1 MNLTTPGNR
10 ICDSYSRR
18 EFIRSAGCGLA
29 ALALCAAIE
38 RPLRAAWSRKVAR
51 RNIILVLSDDHR
63 YDFMGFMK
71 EAPVFLDTP
80 NMDRMAQQGA
90 HLANAFVSTSL
101 CSPSRASILTGQYM
115 HNHRVVD
122 NQRPIPKGTMFF
134 PQYMQKSGYQT
145 AFVGKWH
152 MGHEHDAPRPGFDH
166 WVSFKGQGTYFD
178 PTLNI
183 NGKHQT
189 FQGYTT
195 DVLADEAL
203 AWLKDGRD
211 NNRPF
216 FLYLSFKAVHYPFR
230 PAKRHQGRYEKA
242 KVKRPETM
250 ANTERNYQTQPHWV
264 RERRYSIHGVDHM
277 ETGQYDNDPV
287 PSFDDL
293 YRQYCETVHGLD
305 ENLGRVL
312 KYLDQT
318 GLSKSTL
325 VIYMGDN
332 GFALG
337 EHGFYDKR
345 DAFEESIRV
354 PMLAYAPGMIK
365 PGTRVP
371 QMVQNIDIA
380 PTLLAAAGAQPPKTA
395 NMDGRSFLP
404 LLRGESVAWRDHIL
418 YEYYWEWNFPATPT
432 VFAIRTE
439 RYKYI
444 YYHGVWDHDGFYDL
458 QTDPHE
464 RHNLINVPAYREQI
478 AKMKQQLFDEL
489 EAGGGLDIPVRRP
502 IGERLDQRKNKR

>member
-1 MNLTTPGNR
+1 MTTERTHGKHL
-10 ICDSYSRR
+10 DRR
-18 EFIRSAGCGLA
+18 AFLKHTGRTIA
-29 ALALCAAIE
+29 ALATLGAASS
-38 RPLRAAWSRKVAR
+38 RAARSRTKTGK
-51 RNIILVLSDDHR
+51 RNVILVLSDDHR

-71 EAPVFLDTP
+71 GAPAFLKTP
-80 NMDRMAQQGA
+80 NMDRMAREGA

-115 HNHRVVD
+115 HNHRIVD
-122 NQRPIPKGTMFF
+122 NQRPAPPGTVFF
-134 PQYMQKSGYQT
+134 PQYLQKAGYQT

-152 MGHEHDAPRPGFDH
+152 MGHEHDDPRPGFDH

-183 NGKHQT
+183 NGERKT
-189 FQGYTT
+189 FEGYTT
-195 DVLADEAL
+195 DVLTDQALNWLQKDRDE
-203 AWLKDGRD
+203 DQ
-211 NNRPF
+211 PF
-216 FLYLSFKAVHYPFR
+216 FLYLSFKAVHYPFQ
-230 PAKRHQGRYEKA
+230 PAERHAGRYRNEPIE
-242 KVKRPETM
+242 RPETM

-264 RERRYSIHGVDHM
+264 RERRYSIHGIDHM
-277 ETGQYDNDPV
+277 ETGPYDNDPV

-293 YRQYCETVHGLD
+293 YHQYCETVHGLD

-312 KYLDQT
+312 NHLDQT
-318 GLSKSTL
+318 GLSDSTL
-325 VIYMGDN
+325 VLYMGDN

-354 PMLAYAPGMIK
+354 PMLAYAPGMIR
-365 PGTRVP
+365 PGTKVS

-380 PTLLAAAGAQPPKTA
+380 PTLLEAAGVKRPKSPG
-395 NMDGRSFLP
+395 MDGQSFLP
-404 LLRGESVAWRDHIL
+404 LLRNKSISWRDHIL

-432 VFAIRTE
+432 VFAIRSE

-444 YYHGVWDHDGFYDL
+444 FYHGLWDHDGFYDL

-464 RHNLINVPAYREQI
+464 RHNLINVPAYAERIET
-478 AKMKQQLFDEL
+478 MKKQLFDEL
-489 EAGGGLDIPVRRP
+489 ESQGGLDIPVRRP
-502 IGERLDQRKNKR
+502 LGERLDQRKNRR

>member
-1 MNLTTPGNR
+1 MTTHSNPRQTCCNR
-10 ICDSYSRR
+10 RD
-18 EFIRSAGCGLA
+18 FLRSAGWGMA
-29 ALALCAAIE
+29 TLALSGTIG
-38 RPLRAAWSRKVAR
+38 RAARSRKTTK
-51 RNIILVLSDDHR
+51 RNIVFVLSDDHR

-71 EAPVFLDTP
+71 EAPAFLETP
-80 NMDRMAQQGA
+80 NMDRMSKQGA
-90 HLANAFVSTSL
+90 HMANAFVSTSL

-115 HNHRVVD
+115 HRHRIVD
-122 NQRPIPKGTMFF
+122 NQRPEPEGTVFF
-134 PQYMQKSGYQT
+134 PQYLQKAGYQT

-152 MGHEHDAPRPGFDH
+152 MGHEHDSPRPDFDY
-166 WVSFKGQGTYFD
+166 WASLKGQGTYFD
-178 PTLNI
+178 PTLNV
-183 NGKHQT
+183 NGKRKK

-195 DVLADEAL
+195 DILTDQAL
-203 AWLKDGRD
+203 VWLKDGR
-211 NNRPF
+211 NTRQPF
-216 FLYLSFKAVHYPFR
+216 FLYLSFKAVHYPFQ
-230 PAKRHQGRYEKA
+230 PAKRHQGRYA
-242 KVKRPETM
+242 RAQVKRPETM

-287 PSFDDL
+287 PSFDNL

-312 KYLDQT
+312 NYLDES
-318 GLSKSTL
+318 GLSDSTL

-354 PMLAYAPGMIK
+354 PMLAYAPGMFK
-365 PGTRVP
+365 PGTKVS

-380 PTLLAAAGAQPPKTA
+380 PTLLDAAGVRIPKAA

-404 LLRGESVAWRDHIL
+404 LLRGELPPWRDHIL

-432 VFAIRTE
+432 VFAIRSD

-444 YYHGVWDHDGFYDL
+444 FYHGVWDHDGFYDL

-464 RHNLINVPAYREQI
+464 RHNLINVPAYQEQI
-478 AKMKQQLFDEL
+478 EMMKKHLFDEL
-489 EAGGGLDIPVRRP
+489 EAGGGLGIPARRP
-502 IGERLDQRKNKR
+502 LGERLDQRKNKR

>member
-1 MNLTTPGNR
+1 MTVSGNLRRT
-10 ICDSYSRR
+10 CYSRR
-18 EFIRSAGCGLA
+18 NFLKSTGRSAA
-29 ALALCAAIE
+29 ALAFLAAAG
-38 RPLRAAWSRKVAR
+38 RSLSAARTDKTVR
-51 RNIILVLSDDHR
+51 RNIVLVLSDDHR
-63 YDFMGFMK
+63 YDFIGFMK
-71 EAPVFLDTP
+71 EAPMFLETP

-90 HLANAFVSTSL
+90 HLVNAFVSTSL

-115 HNHRVVD
+115 HRHHIVD
-122 NQRPIPKGTMFF
+122 NQRPEPKGTVFF
-134 PQYMQKSGYQT
+134 PQYLQKAGYQT

-152 MGHEHDAPRPGFDH
+152 MGHDNDAPRPGFDH
-166 WVSFKGQGTYFD
+166 WVSFKGQGIYFD

-183 NGKHQT
+183 NNKNQK

-195 DVLADEAL
+195 DILTDQAL
-203 AWLKDGRD
+203 VWLKSGRD
-211 NNRPF
+211 ANRPF
-216 FLYLSFKAVHYPFR
+216 FLYLSFKAVHYPFQ
-230 PAKRHQGRYEKA
+230 PAKRHEGRYAEA
-242 KVKRPETM
+242 QVKRPETM

-264 RERRYSIHGVDHM
+264 RERRYSIHGIDHM

-287 PSFDDL
+287 PSFDRL

-312 KYLDQT
+312 HYLDESD
-318 GLSKSTL
+318 LNKSTL
-325 VIYMGDN
+325 VIYMSDN

-354 PMLAYAPGMIK
+354 PMLAYAPGIIN
-365 PGTRVP
+365 PGTKVT

-380 PTLLAAAGAQPPKTA
+380 PTLLDVAGVRMPKAA
-395 NMDGRSFLP
+395 NMDGQSFLP
-404 LLRGESVAWRDHIL
+404 LLRGESIPWRDHIL

-444 YYHGVWDHDGFYDL
+444 FYHGLWDHDGFYDL

-478 AKMKQQLFDEL
+478 EMMKKRLFDEL
-489 EAGGGLDIPVRRP
+489 EARGGLGIPVRRP
-502 IGERLDQRKNKR
+502 LGERLDQRKNRR